1 MSKKSKIKENLHHL
15 LFCRTD
21 WNTGYA
27 KLLRESFIYKIPIG
41 VHDELHHSVLSSVH
55 KPPDKLLKETWEY
68 LQDSPQVASYGIIE
82 ALKWLY
88 ICTPD
93 DKFRRD
99 IKKQINF
106 FIQKL

>member
-1 MSKKSKIKENLHHL
+1 MSKKRKIVENSHHL
-15 LFCRTD
+15 LFMKNE
-21 WNTGYA
+21 WNSGYA
-27 KLLRESFIYKIPIG
+27 KKLRERFIYKIP
-41 VHDELHHSVLSSVH
+41 VWMHDELHHTVLQSVH
-55 KPPDKLLKETWEY
+55 KPSDELLKETWEY
-68 LQDSPQVASYGIIE
+68 LQDSPQVASYDIIE